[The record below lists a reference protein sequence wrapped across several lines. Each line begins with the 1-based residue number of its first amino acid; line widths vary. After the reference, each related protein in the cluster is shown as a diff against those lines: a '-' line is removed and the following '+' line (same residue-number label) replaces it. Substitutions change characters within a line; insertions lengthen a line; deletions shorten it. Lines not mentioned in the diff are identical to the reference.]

1 MGILNK
7 LFGNDADESL
17 STQQPVLKEEI
28 KAFKG
33 MGKYNRSLK
42 TIMNQK
48 GEGWET
54 LAEIPGFNSVQV
66 QGFNLFYN
74 TYINRVLQNEI
85 QRIEEY
91 RSMAVTPEISDV
103 IEDAVN
109 ECTQEDDVGE
119 VFHLEIVDKDLESN
133 ENIVNNLKREF
144 NDLFRE
150 RLDMKDKVW
159 NLLWTYFVDGRVYYE
174 KVIDEAKKKKGIIN
188 VKRLPSETMDFFYD
202 PISGQ
207 IVAYVQ
213 YLKPN
218 PKKPATIEE
227 AKKRDGS
234 DLVFFDPNQIGFVD
248 YGIYGKT
255 RMEIIG
261 YLEKARVPFNQ
272 LKLLETSVI
281 IMRVVRAP
289 ERYVF
294 RIDTG
299 NMPREKALKY
309 VEKIK
314 NKMSK
319 KQTYDPRTGQLT
331 HEPEIMGILE
341 NFYLP
346 QSADGR
352 GSSIET
358 VGGNTNM
365 FSELDDVYYFQKK
378 LYRALKYPA
387 SRVTASQE
395 NRDSEMLF
403 GGQQTSEISRDEIK
417 WAKFLERQQKRLCKS
432 FTDMFLLH
440 LEFRGMKKDYDL
452 TDKKIRV
459 SMNPPSK
466 YKEQMEQMFND
477 SRFSNYQ
484 QLADRPEMSKYY
496 LMKRYLKWDDEEIQA
511 NVEGKQKDVKLG
523 LAEEE
528 GGGGSPW

>member
-1 MGILNK
+1 MAFWNK
-7 LFGNDADESL
+7 KEKK
-17 STQQPVLKEEI
+17 PVLTEEI
-28 KAFKG
+28 KAFSG

-54 LAEIPGFNSVQV
+54 LAEIPGFSAVQV

-74 TYINRVLQNEI
+74 TYINRVFEYEL

-91 RSMAVTPEISDV
+91 RSMSTTPEISDV

-109 ECTQEDDVGE
+109 ESTQEDDIGE
-119 VFHLEIVDKDLESN
+119 VFHLEIIDKNLQSN
-133 ENIVNNLKREF
+133 ENIVNNLKKEF
-144 NDLFRE
+144 NELFRE
-150 RLDMKDKVW
+150 QLDMKTKVW
-159 NLLWTYFVDGRVYYE
+159 DLLWTFYVDGRVYYE
-174 KVIDEAKKKKGIIN
+174 RVIDKSKPKRGIIN
-188 VKRLPSETMDFFYD
+188 IKRLPTESMDFFYD
-202 PISGQ
+202 PLSGD
-207 IVAYVQ
+207 IIAYIQ
-213 YLKPN
+213 YLRKKT
-218 PKKPATIEE
+218 KKPANPEE
-227 AKKRDGS
+227 ARKRDGK
-234 DLVFFDPNQIGFVD
+234 DLTFFDPNQIGFVD

-255 RMEIIG
+255 RFEMIG

-314 NKMSK
+314 NKMQK
-319 KQTYDPRTGQLT
+319 KQTYDPRTGKLT
-331 HEPEIMGILE
+331 HEPDIMGILE

-346 QSADGR
+346 QSSEGR
-352 GSSIET
+352 GSSIDT
-358 VGGNTNM
+358 IGGNTNQ

-378 LYRALKYPA
+378 LYRSLKYPA
-387 SRVTASQE
+387 SRVTATQE
-395 NRDSEMLF
+395 NRDAESMF

-440 LEFRGMKKDYDL
+440 LEFKGMKKDYEL
-452 TDKKIRV
+452 TNKKISV
-459 SMNPPSK
+459 LMTPPSK

-511 NVEGKQKDVKLG
+511 NVDGKQKDIKLG

-528 GGGGSPW
+528 GGGGY

>member
-1 MGILNK
+1 MLGIRNK
-7 LFGNDADESL
+7 EKKGVV
-17 STQQPVLKEEI
+17 TEEI
-28 KAFKG
+28 KAFQG

-42 TIMNQK
+42 TILAQK

-54 LAEIPGFNSVQV
+54 LAEIPGFSNVQV

-74 TYINRVLQNEI
+74 TYINRVFEHEL

-91 RSMAVTPEISDV
+91 RTMAITPEISDV
-103 IEDAVN
+103 VEDAVN
-109 ECTQEDDVGE
+109 ESTVEDDVGE
-119 VFHLEIVDKDLESN
+119 VFHLDILDKDLQTN
-133 ENIVNNLKREF
+133 ENIVNNLKKEF
-144 NDLFRE
+144 NELFRE
-150 RLDMKDKVW
+150 KLDMKTKVW
-159 NLLWTYFVDGRVYYE
+159 DLLWSYYIDGRVYYE
-174 KVIDEAKKKKGIIN
+174 RVIDKNKPKQGIIN
-188 VKRLPSETMDFFYD
+188 VKKLPSETMDFFYD
-202 PISGQ
+202 PLSGD
-207 IVAYVQ
+207 ITAFIQ
-213 YLKPN
+213 YTKPKT
-218 PKKPATIEE
+218 KKPVDVKE
-227 AKKRDGS
+227 ARKRDGK
-234 DLVFFDPNQIGFVD
+234 DLIFFDPNQIGFMD

-255 RMEIIG
+255 RFEMIG
-261 YLEKARVPFNQ
+261 YLEKARVPYNQ

-319 KQTYDPRTGQLT
+319 KQSYDPKSGNLT
-331 HEPEIMGILE
+331 HEPDVMGILE

-346 QSADGR
+346 QSAEGR
-352 GSSIET
+352 GSSIDT
-358 VGGNTNM
+358 IGGNTNM

-378 LYRALKYPA
+378 LYRALKYPG
-387 SRVTASQE
+387 SRVTAGQE
-395 NRDSEMLF
+395 GREGEVMY
-403 GGQQTSEISRDEIK
+403 GQGQTSEISRDEIK
-417 WAKFLERQQKRLCKS
+417 WAKFLERQQKRICTTL
-432 FTDMFLLH
+432 TDTFLLH
-440 LEFRGMKKDYDL
+440 LEFKKMKKPYEL
-452 TDKKIRV
+452 TNKKLSV
-459 SMNPPSK
+459 TMNPPSK

-484 QLADRPEMSKYY
+484 QLADRPEFSKYY

-511 NVEGKQKDVKLG
+511 NVDGKAKDIKLG

-528 GGGGSPW
+528 GGGGSKW